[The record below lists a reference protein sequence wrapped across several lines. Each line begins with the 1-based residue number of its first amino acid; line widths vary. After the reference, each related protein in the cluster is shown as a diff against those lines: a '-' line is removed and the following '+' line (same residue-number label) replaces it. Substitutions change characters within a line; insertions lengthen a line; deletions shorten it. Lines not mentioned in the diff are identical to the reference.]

1 MGRAHDGGLEIKNT
15 NFLKE
20 GLAKHS
26 AISVH
31 LAAVVQEPHFYIFLD
46 YAELGNLESFLNEG
60 DTPKYPGSTE
70 LDERLSYN
78 FSEKFPGHCAPA
90 LIDQMKNLIGAL
102 KVLHGELQIEGSPG
116 MYCRHMDLKPDNILI
131 FPGGRVGTWKLS
143 DFGISAFKSRVKA
156 VKDLATP
163 AGTPMNRQGAHF
175 APELSPYYG
184 GPIPDT
190 KSDCWSFGC
199 IFAEVLAFASGRKK
213 AVQEFR
219 QHRREDGNDWFYK
232 VLENR
237 RGIDNSAEALAWAPR
252 QFILKSKILPWI
264 QSIGPL
270 PGIEEWKVK
279 EYGELIRRMLMPNFD
294 KRFSSAEIYNFLDH
308 MQRPQLEPKPV
319 SPSTAQSQWS
329 LRLPKGQKV
338 RAWSLSSNGTSVAF
352 LYDHEVVRFDL
363 LEDHKN
369 RGKAESH
376 GLHLSHLKRLEVQAA
391 GSLVLVRGF
400 NERKPAY
407 EV

>member
-1 MGRAHDGGLEIKNT
+1 MGRAQDGGLEFKNT

-26 AISVH
+26 TISVH
-31 LAAVVQEPHFYIFLD
+31 LAAIVQEPHFYIFLD

-60 DTPKYPGSTE
+60 DTPKYPGSNE

-78 FSEKFPGHCAPA
+78 FAENFPEYCTLA
-90 LIDQMKNLIGAL
+90 LFDQMKNLIGAL

-156 VKDLATP
+156 IKDLATP
-163 AGTPMNRQGAHF
+163 SGTPMNRQGAHF
-175 APELSPYYG
+175 APELHPYYG

-199 IFAEVLAFASGRKK
+199 IFAEVLAFAFGGKG

-219 QHRREDGNDWFYK
+219 GYRCEDRNDWFYK
-232 VLENR
+232 VLDR
-237 RGIDNSAEALAWAPR
+237 RKVDNSAEALSWAPK
-252 QFILKSKILPWI
+252 QFVLKPKVLSWI
-264 QSIGPL
+264 QGVEKVPDIDG
-270 PGIEEWKVK
+270 WKVK
-279 EYGELIRRMLMPNFD
+279 EYVELIRKMLMPNFD
-294 KRFSSAEIYNFLDH
+294 KRYSSAEIYNFLDQ
-308 MQRPQLEPKPV
+308 MQRPRHEPKPP
-319 SPSTAQSQWS
+319 SPSTAQGHWTLQ
-329 LRLPKGQKV
+329 LPKGKEVQD
-338 RAWSLSSNGTSVAF
+338 WSLSRNGESVAF
-352 LYDHEVVRFDL
+352 LYEKEVVRFNL
-363 LEDHKN
+363 KED
-369 RGKAESH
+369 RGDRRIVESH
-376 GLHLSHLKRLEVQAA
+376 GLDLSHLKRLEVQAA
-391 GSLVLVRGF
+391 GPFCLVRGF
-400 NERKPAY
+400 NERAKTY